1 MSQEKLINNDINKE
15 HQEFSKKI
23 GEYILLD
30 QIGQGTFS
38 KVTRAFHILSEQIV
52 AVKIL
57 NKEQIE
63 DEIDMER
70 INREIEILKN
80 IYHPNICQIYETYST
95 IHNYYLMMEYVEGG
109 DLFDYIS
116 EKSFLSE
123 SKACYFFRQL
133 ISVMEYLSSLGICHR
148 DIKPENIL
156 LTDNYSQIKV
166 IDFGLSN
173 FCENNE
179 LLHSSCGS
187 PCYAP
192 PEMLTGEKYN
202 GLGTDIWSAGIVLYS
217 MLVGALPFDDVE
229 LKRLYEQIKEGKFY
243 IPSTLSLEAIDLL
256 KQILRVDPEK
266 RITIKEIKKHKWFNL
281 EQNVMYKGVNIY
293 IDKMPCDIEVIKYV
307 IKNYFSQDN
316 NISLYNFVRMVKG
329 YSCNKY
335 TATYYLVKKYVLKNE
350 GINEKE
356 NEIINDNYKKV
367 YKEIKETKD
376 EINNKIKNNKCNRK
390 VIIKRNL
397 EHNSS
402 NFYDYD
408 DNKGNLSAINTKNN
422 CIFLTTKN
430 DSQNINKNTAT
441 IATDNKDKEKHE
453 QTLNNDKNDVT
464 INNKIKIKRKKKEK
478 NVVLIGQQ
486 NLKNDKKYNQKN
498 KVIKKPDDNKIGLT
512 LGFSLINI
520 EGMNEKQKIPGS
532 ITDRNVAEKCRFSNY
547 INKIYSSTNA
557 NTSNSNNNNSNFEIR
572 NKSIGKKQKNINSYL
587 NKVISP
593 KKSEHNYF
601 YVINNIINKE
611 KQGRK
616 KRTKN
621 ELFNLEINSNINRKN
636 YLTTANNE
644 NIIVNINNNNYI
656 NNSMNRNHFQNL
668 SLENSNQLIKPKEIK
683 SKVQSPKND
692 NNKKNNYNSHIK
704 VNLKSSKDDLKH
716 LTSPKNKN
724 TKRNR
729 ETNSSRKKKLELN
742 IFSNK
747 LEKIYTFKKR
757 NTEKVS
763 PSTIHNKINK
773 NKNITSNIV
782 KCNTNI
788 LCKNNN
794 LVNNKGNKNIIN
806 KEKIRQTVINHRKIK
821 SLYNEKNMLF
831 DYFSD
836 NKNNNKKNKNHKRNI
851 SSVFHFYLS
860 DNKNDFH
867 SNYRNTVSNNK
878 KIDEINENNYTLS
891 YSEEK
896 RVKNKIM
903 NKTKSIGQKR
913 KAIDFNL
920 KNNNNN
926 DLNSYIL
933 DKLKRN
939 KLMLSHNISQT
950 KKNNNNNYFAGLNQS
965 SSSNNYY
972 LIDNIQK
979 INKIRNDTNNI
990 SLNNPK

>member
-1 MSQEKLINNDINKE
+1 MSKEKLINNDINQE

-23 GEYILLD
+23 GDYILLD

-38 KVTRAFHILSEQIV
+38 KVTRAFHIPSEQIV

-95 IHNYYLMMEYVEGG
+95 IHNYYLMMEYIEDG

-192 PEMLTGEKYN
+192 PEMLMGEKYN

-229 LKRLYEQIKEGKFY
+229 LKSLYKQIKEGKFY

-307 IKNYFSQDN
+307 MKNYFPQDN
-316 NISLYNFVRMVKG
+316 NISLYNFVNMVKG

-335 TATYYLVKKYVLKNE
+335 TATYYLVKKYVLKKE
-350 GINEKE
+350 DINEKE

-367 YKEIKETKD
+367 YKEIKETKE
-376 EINNKIKNNKCNRK
+376 EINNKIKNNKIKNNKSNKK

-397 EHNSS
+397 ENNSS

-408 DNKGNLSAINTKNN
+408 DSKGNISVINNKNN
-422 CIFLTTKN
+422 HHIFFTAKN
-430 DSQNINKNTAT
+430 NSQNKINKNNTT
-441 IATDNKDKEKHE
+441 IVTDNKDKEKQE
-453 QTLNNDKNDVT
+453 QKLNNEVN
-464 INNKIKIKRKKKEK
+464 NNKIKIKRKKKEK

-486 NLKNDKKYNQKN
+486 NLKNDKKNNQKN
-498 KVIKKPDDNKIGLT
+498 KVIKKPDDKKIGLK

-520 EGMNEKQKIPGS
+520 VGMNEKSKIPES
-532 ITDRNVAEKCRFSNY
+532 ITERNVAEKCRFSNY
-547 INKIYSSTNA
+547 INKIYSSTNTN
-557 NTSNSNNNNSNFEIR
+557 NTYNNNSNSEIR
-572 NKSIGKKQKNINSYL
+572 IKSAGKKNKKLNTYL

-593 KKSEHNYF
+593 KKDELNYF
-601 YVINNIINKE
+601 YVINNIINKDKLE
-611 KQGRK
+611 RK

-621 ELFNLEINSNINRKN
+621 ELFNLEINSNLNRQN
-636 YLTTANNE
+636 YLTSTNNE

-656 NNSMNRNHFQNL
+656 NNSMNRHFQNL
-668 SLENSNQLIKPKEIK
+668 SLENSNQLLKQKEIK
-683 SKVQSPKND
+683 SKIQSPKND
-692 NNKKNNYNSHIK
+692 NNKNKTNNNSSHIK
-704 VNLKSSKDDLKH
+704 VNLKSSKEDLKY

-724 TKRNR
+724 PKRNK
-729 ETNSSRKKKLELN
+729 ENNSSKKKKFELN

-747 LEKIYTFKKR
+747 IEKINTSKKR
-757 NTEKVS
+757 NTEKAS
-763 PSTIHNKINK
+763 PSTTIHYKINRNN
-773 NKNITSNIV
+773 NKTSNIV
-782 KCNTNI
+782 KYNTNI
-788 LCKNNN
+788 LCKKNNI
-794 LVNNKGNKNIIN
+794 VKNKVNKNVIN
-806 KEKIRQTVINHRKIK
+806 KEKIKQTVINHRKIK

-836 NKNNNKKNKNHKRNI
+836 NKNKKNKNHKRNI

-860 DNKNDFH
+860 DNKNDLH
-867 SNYRNTVSNNK
+867 LNYMNTISNNK
-878 KIDEINENNYTLS
+878 KIDEINENNYTVS

-896 RVKNKIM
+896 RVKNKIL
-903 NKTKSIGQKR
+903 NKPKNIGQK
-913 KAIDFNL
+913 KKTTNINL
-920 KNNNNN
+920 NNNNN
-926 DLNSYIL
+926 DLNSFIL

-939 KLMLSHNISQT
+939 KLLFSHNISQT
-950 KKNNNNNYFAGLNQS
+950 KNNKSKYFVGLNQP

-979 INKIRNDTNNI
+979 INKIKNDTYNI